1 MKWMLGI
8 ISLLAGLLLLIVVI
22 GALLPKKHVATRES
36 RYHQPPDVIWKAIT
50 DIDAMPSWRA
60 SLKSVKHLPDV
71 NGLPAW
77 IETLDNGVI
86 PLETTASEPPA
97 KLVVRIADPKL
108 PFGGT
113 WTYEIRATPE
123 GSALRITE
131 NGEVYNPVFRFVS
144 RFFLGYTATIDGYLN
159 SLARKFGE
167 PPQLGD

>member
-1 MKWMLGI
+1 MKWILGI
-8 ISLLAGLLLLIVVI
+8 VALLAGLLLLIVVI
-22 GALLPKKHVATRES
+22 GALLPKKHLATREG
-36 RYHQPPDVIWKAIT
+36 RYHQPPDAIWKAIT
-50 DIDAMPSWRA
+50 DIDSMPSWRA
-60 SLKSVKHLPDV
+60 GLKSVKRLPDV

-77 IETLDNGVI
+77 VETMDSGVI
-86 PLETTASEPPA
+86 PLETTAAEPPA

-159 SLARKFGE
+159 SLAKKFGE
-167 PPQLGD
+167 PPWIGD

>member
-1 MKWMLGI
+1 MKWILGI
-8 ISLLAGLLLLIVVI
+8 VALLAGLLLLIVVI
-22 GALLPKKHVATRES
+22 GALLPKKHLATREG
-36 RYHQPPDVIWKAIT
+36 RYHQPPDAIWKAIT
-50 DIDAMPSWRA
+50 DIDGMPSWRA
-60 SLKSVKHLPDV
+60 GLKSVRRLPDV

-77 IETLDNGVI
+77 VETMDSGVI
-86 PLETTASEPPA
+86 PLETTAAEPPA

-159 SLARKFGE
+159 SLAKKFGE
-167 PPQLGD
+167 PPWIGD